1 MGTEIDRGLI
11 VDIPSQIHMK
21 SFGKKEEID
30 PGIHGGLIVFIH
42 FLNYFQKWMIC
53 HNIK

>member
-42 FLNYFQKWMIC
+42 FFELFSEMDDLS
-53 HNIK
+53 